1 MRVIIGGIPGVGKTT
16 VLDELVKEGFRV
28 ENYGDAM
35 LKEAISMDYAK
46 NRDELRKL
54 PIEKQKEIQ
63 KLAAEKL
70 SRFKDVIIDTHF
82 SINTNGGYLPG
93 LPVAVLDALKPDL
106 FISVEADPLEVFER
120 RKNDPRRN
128 RDRDSLERIRAHMEA
143 NRSYGITYSA
153 MTGSPLLVV
162 MNENG
167 RVKEASEKII
177 LAIKPHDGG
186 LK

>member
-1 MRVIIGGIPGVGKTT
+1 MKVIIGGIPGVGKTT

-35 LKEAISMDYAK
+35 LKEAIAKDYAK

-63 KLAAEKL
+63 KKAAERL
-70 SRFKDVIIDTHF
+70 SQFNEVIIDTHF
-82 SINTNGGYLPG
+82 SVNTKGGYLPG
-93 LPVAVLDALKPDL
+93 LPVSVLESIRPDL
-106 FISVEADPLEVFER
+106 LISIEADPLEVFER

-128 RDRDSLERIRAHMEA
+128 RDKDSLERIRAHLEA

-167 RVKEASEKII
+167 RAKEASARII
-177 LAIKPHDGG
+177 SVLRPDNGG
-186 LK
+186 TE

>member
-1 MRVIIGGIPGVGKTT
+1 MRVVIGGIPGVGKTT
-16 VLDELVKEGFRV
+16 VLDEIVKEGFRV

-54 PIEKQKEIQ
+54 PVERQKEIQ
-63 KLAAEKL
+63 MLAAEKL
-70 SRFKDVIIDTHF
+70 ARFKDVIIDTHF
-82 SINTNGGYLPG
+82 SINTHGGYLPG
-93 LPVAVLDALKPDL
+93 LPVAVLNVLQPDL
-106 FISVEADPLEVFER
+106 FVSVEADPLEVFER

-128 RDRDSLERIRAHMEA
+128 RDRDSLERIRAHLEA

-167 RVKEASEKII
+167 KVKEASVKII
-177 LAIKPHDGG
+177 QAIKPHDGG
-186 LK
+186 VK

>member
-1 MRVIIGGIPGVGKTT
+1 MKVIIGGIPGVGKTT

-35 LKEAISMDYAK
+35 LKEAISRDYAK

-54 PIEKQKEIQ
+54 PVEKQKEIQ
-63 KLAAEKL
+63 KVAADKLAQI
-70 SRFKDVIIDTHF
+70 SDVIIDTHF
-82 SINTNGGYLPG
+82 SINTKGGYLPG
-93 LPVAVLDALKPDL
+93 LPVKVLEAINPDL
-106 FISVEADPLEVFER
+106 FVSIEADPLEIFER

-128 RDRDSLERIRAHMEA
+128 RDKDSLERIRAHLDA

-153 MTGSPLLVV
+153 MTGSPFLVV

-167 RVKEASEKII
+167 KVKEASAKII
-177 LAIKPHDGG
+177 SVIRPNDGG
-186 LK
+186 EQ

>member
-1 MRVIIGGIPGVGKTT
+1 LRVIIGGIPGVGKTT

-35 LKEAISMDYAK
+35 LKEAISLDYAK

-63 KLAAEKL
+63 KIAAEKL
-70 SRFKDVIIDTHF
+70 SRFSDVIIDTHF
-82 SINTNGGYLPG
+82 SINTSGGYLPG
-93 LPVAVLDALKPDL
+93 LPVSVLEALKPDL

-143 NRSYGITYSA
+143 NRNYGITYSA

-167 RVKEASEKII
+167 KVKEASQRISQ
-177 LAIKPHDGG
+177 AIRPNDGG
-186 LK
+186 MK

>member
-1 MRVIIGGIPGVGKTT
+1 MKVIIGGIPGVGKTT
-16 VLDELVKEGFRV
+16 VLDELVREGFRV

-35 LKEAISMDYAK
+35 LKEAVAKDYAK

-63 KLAAEKL
+63 MKAAERL
-70 SRFKDVIIDTHF
+70 SQINEVIIDTHF
-82 SINTNGGYLPG
+82 SVNTRGGYLPG
-93 LPVAVLDALKPDL
+93 LPVSVLESIHPDL
-106 FISVEADPLEVFER
+106 LISIEADPLEVFER

-128 RDRDSLERIRAHMEA
+128 RDKDSLERIRAHLEA

-167 RVKEASEKII
+167 RAKEASARII
-177 LAIKPHDGG
+177 SVLRPDHGG
-186 LK
+186 TQ